1 MKHSL
6 IVIAIFM
13 LSSAF
18 CGCGRSASSTGGA
31 ASSAPVSG
39 ASPGGSPAPA
49 QRPGP
54 PEAISAK
61 GPATAPV
68 LLSGVYTITEVED
81 KGVVKMWPPDN
92 KIEFTFSPDGT
103 YARKAMIRGRVDHT
117 DTGQYRVEGGN
128 KLILSIVSSDNK
140 VQNPAKEIR
149 HTLALSADGD
159 SLKLTAKDGKA
170 ATFRKTGEAP
180 GN

>member
-1 MKHSL
+1 MKNSL
-6 IVIAIFM
+6 MISIFL
-13 LSSAF
+13 LSLAF
-18 CGCGRSASSTGGA
+18 WGCGKPANSNGDTSPQ
-31 ASSAPVSG
+31 APVSG
-39 ASPGGSPAPA
+39 GTPPGSLAPA
-49 QRPGP
+49 QRTGP
-54 PEAISAK
+54 PDALSAK
-61 GPATAPV
+61 GPVNAPV
-68 LLSGVYTITEVED
+68 LLSGVYTIAEVEE

-103 YARKAMIRGRVDHT
+103 YARKAMIRGRVDHA

-128 KLILSIVSSDNK
+128 RLILSIVSSDNK

-149 HTLALSADGD
+149 HTIALSADGD
-159 SLKLTAKDGKA
+159 SIKLTAKDGKA